1 MWYVIQTVTGQEA
14 VLTDMMQKIIPEEY
28 YRECFYIKRECADK
42 EDNGWRIYHSV
53 LFPGYVFVD
62 TDMPDK
68 VYYSLK
74 SIPKLSK
81 LLKSDGEPAYEEE
94 GFLRVSNEETEFLKN
109 IQSEDHLVKR
119 SLVELDEEKQ
129 IISAEGAVGKYFDYI
144 VKQRVRKRYV
154 LIRQR
159 LLGKDR
165 KILLGIK
172 LEDDEEISS

>member
-14 VLTDMMQKIIPEEY
+14 VLTEMMQKIIPEEY

-74 SIPKLSK
+74 S
-81 LLKSDGEPAYEEE
+81 DGEPAYEEE
-94 GFLRVSNEETEFLKN
+94 GFLRVSDEETEFLKN